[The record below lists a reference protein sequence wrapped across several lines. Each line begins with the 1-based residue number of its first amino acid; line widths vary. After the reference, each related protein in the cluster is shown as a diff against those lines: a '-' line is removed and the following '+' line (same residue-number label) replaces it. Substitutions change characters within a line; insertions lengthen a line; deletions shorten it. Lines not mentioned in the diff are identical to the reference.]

1 MNERLQRVSRHDHR
15 LDTAIAMLDRHGV
28 IAGPRP
34 PECFNVIAPLPQ
46 YFLDDEQLAQKKRR
60 DQQRLYAM
68 VQFAAET
75 GDRKEFL
82 NRYFLGDEV

>member
-1 MNERLQRVSRHDHR
+1 
-15 LDTAIAMLDRHGV
+15 
-28 IAGPRP
+28 
-34 PECFNVIAPLPQ
+34 VIAPLDSR
-46 YFLDDEQLAQKKRR
+46 FLDDEHLAEKKRR

-82 NRYFLGDEV
+82 NRYFLGEET